1 MKILLLLFS
10 TLLLVVLTTY
20 GQQEPELTVC
30 DALNSGLGSVDFD
43 RDGVK
48 NCDDNCIF
56 DANPKQKDSDR
67 DGIGNA
73 CELRE
78 QKRKEWEESGRELR
92 RQAREPVN
100 LSRLVNRSSDVVL
113 GRLNGCS
120 WLEERGCVAKVEVI
134 RRFKDSTNPNYQ
146 QYERPVWVYFPN
158 DGAVELVGELL
169 LLLKNTKARNWVK
182 PAIYPSPL
190 KAGVF
195 PDEYKYFRYEL
206 VEPNYGVLGVSK
218 ERLTKIEEIIQAQKK
233 KTQANKSMDGRAKQ
247 RLCLG
252 VVR

>member
-1 MKILLLLFS
+1 MKVLLLLFS
-10 TLLLVVLTTY
+10 ILLLVVLPAK
-20 GQQEPELTVC
+20 GQQTPELTAC
-30 DALNSGLGSVDFD
+30 DALNGGVGSVDID

-67 DGIGNA
+67 DGIGDA

-78 QKRKEWEESGRELR
+78 QRRKKWENSGRELR

-100 LSRLVNRSSDVVL
+100 LAQLVSRSSDVVL

-120 WLEERGCVAKVEVI
+120 WIEEKGCVAKVKVI

-146 QYERPVWVYFPN
+146 QYERPMWIFVPN
-158 DGAVELVGELL
+158 GGAVELVGELL
-169 LLLKNTKARNWVK
+169 LLLKNTKAKNWVK
-182 PAIYPSPL
+182 SDIYPLPQ
-190 KAGVF
+190 KAGVL

-206 VEPNYGVLGVSK
+206 VEPNYGVLGVSQ
-218 ERLTKIEEIIQAQKK
+218 ERLTKIEEIIKARK
-233 KTQANKSMDGRAKQ
+233 
-247 RLCLG
+247 
-252 VVR
+252 